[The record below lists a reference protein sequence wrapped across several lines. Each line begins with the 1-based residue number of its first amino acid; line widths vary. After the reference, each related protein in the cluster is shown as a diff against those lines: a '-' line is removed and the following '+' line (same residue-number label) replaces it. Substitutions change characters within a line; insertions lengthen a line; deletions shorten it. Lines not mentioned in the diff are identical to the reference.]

1 MQSMV
6 FAVAMAL
13 IRLKMRSFLKSVAF
27 IAALLCAALPATAQ
41 SLKTNLPIALLY
53 DVKTGSFLY
62 DKAIDEPFQPASL
75 LKLLTAEAVFA
86 SLKSGK
92 TTLETEY
99 QITEQIWRKGGAPSR
114 SAAMFAAVNS
124 RVSVSNLLRGLI
136 VISGNDAALALA
148 HGIAGSEEAFV
159 QLMQERAKSLGLN
172 RTTIRNAMGFEHPEQ
187 KTTARDLMKVALAII
202 NNYPEFFPLFSER
215 EFTWNNIRQLN
226 RNPLLSLNIG
236 ADGFMTGNI
245 SDDGFGL
252 VATAQRGDR
261 RLISVIMGAETAL
274 ARASE
279 ARKILDWGNDN
290 FSERKLLDRNAP
302 LADARVSGGKE
313 GVVPVGIEQDLTML
327 LPIST
332 QDSFETIIRYKAP
345 LTAPV
350 VAGDVIGKL
359 TVMNAG
365 KLMIERP
372 VIALQAVERGSLT
385 KRAMDNVK
393 TWFWGLFRRSE
404 PAQRTPPRPT
414 GAAKP

>member
-1 MQSMV
+1 VV
-6 FAVAMAL
+6 FALTMDL
-13 IRLKMRSFLKSVAF
+13 IRLITKQSLKSAAF
-27 IAALLCAALPATAQ
+27 VIALILAASLPVSAQ
-41 SLKTNLPIALLY
+41 SLKTNAPISLLY
-53 DVKTGSFLY
+53 DVKTGSYLF

-75 LKLLTAEAVFA
+75 LKLL
-86 SLKSGK
+86 
-92 TTLETEY
+92 TLETEY

-114 SAAMFAAVNS
+114 TSAMFAAVNS

-159 QLMQERAKSLGLN
+159 LLMQERAKILGLN
-172 RTTIRNAMGFEHPEQ
+172 RTIIRNVTGFEHPEQ
-187 KTTARDLMKVALAII
+187 KTTARDLMKLSLAII
-202 NNYPEFFPLFSER
+202 NEHPEFFSLFSER

-236 ADGFMTGNI
+236 ADGFMSGNT

-252 VATAQRGDR
+252 IATSQRGDR
-261 RLISVIMGAETAL
+261 RLIAVIMGAETAL
-274 ARASE
+274 IRSAE
-279 ARKILDWGNDN
+279 ARKLLEWGSDN
-290 FSERKLLDRNAP
+290 FSERKLLERQVA
-302 LADARVSGGKE
+302 LTEAKVSGGID
-313 GVVPVGIEQDLTML
+313 GVVPVGVDQDLTML

-350 VAGDVIGKL
+350 LAGAVIGKL

-365 KLMIERP
+365 KVMIERP
-372 VIALQAVERGSLT
+372 VVALQAVERGSLT

-404 PAQRTPPRPT
+404 APPRTP
-414 GAAKP
+414 AKPAATAKP

>member
-1 MQSMV
+1 MV
-6 FAVAMAL
+6 FALEMELTLSNV
-13 IRLKMRSFLKSVAF
+13 RRFLKCVALV
-27 IAALLCAALPATAQ
+27 AALLLVASLPASAQ
-41 SLKTNLPIALLY
+41 SLKTNVPIALLY
-53 DVKTGSFLY
+53 DVKTGSFLF
-62 DKAIDEPFQPASL
+62 DKSIDEPFQPASL

-86 SLKSGK
+86 ALKSSK

-172 RTTIRNAMGFEHPEQ
+172 RTTIRNVTGFEHPEQ

-261 RLISVIMGAETAL
+261 RLISVIMGAETAQ

-279 ARKILDWGNDN
+279 ARKIMDWGNDN
-290 FSERKLLDRNAP
+290 FAERKLLDRNAP
-302 LADARVSGGKE
+302 LADAKVSGGKE
-313 GVVPVGIEQDLTML
+313 GIVPVGVDQDLTML
-327 LPIST
+327 LPLST
-332 QDSFETIIRYKAP
+332 QDSFETVIRYKAP

-350 VAGDVIGKL
+350 LSGDVIGQL
-359 TVMNAG
+359 SVMNAG
-365 KLMIERP
+365 KLMIQRP

-404 PAQRTPPRPT
+404 PAQRIAPKPA